1 MALSAELQEEIAK
14 LVQRANHGDQNAM
27 AMIEQV
33 RKNAQGGVALAQ
45 ESHKAI
51 MQCVM
56 GQEGAAASGLTGE
69 AKQVLGALKNPAISP
84 DRLLQILCFVPHVAD
99 GILVHAAC
107 VILSKL
113 PESKVAVVQSMVPPP
128 PVQASGE
135 FGVAPGE
142 WDGHCPPMGNGI
154 SPNCIPWR
162 GPSMHGA
169 GLASGAEV
177 SFGYAAHALDH
188 ARRIQAIRNRRLP
201 PSQMSAGMGWEL
213 DC

>member
-1 MALSAELQEEIAK
+1 MPLSAELQEEIAK

-56 GQEGAAASGLTGE
+56 GADAPTGLTEE
-69 AKQVLGALKNPAISP
+69 AKQVLGSLKNPAISP

-113 PESKVAVVQSMVPPP
+113 PESKVAVVQSMVPP
-128 PVQASGE
+128 VNASGE
-135 FGVAPGE
+135 FG
-142 WDGHCPPMGNGI
+142 M
-154 SPNCIPWR
+154 
-162 GPSMHGA
+162 GA

-188 ARRIQAIRNRRLP
+188 ARRIQAIRNHRLP

>member
-128 PVQASGE
+128 GTLQSMVMPPVQASGE
-135 FGVAPGE
+135 FG
-142 WDGHCPPMGNGI
+142 M
-154 SPNCIPWR
+154 
-162 GPSMHGA
+162 GA